1 MRSNANDNDDCGDS
15 NTTSNIASAN
25 GATGKDASS
34 AAKAVAGAEQRLL

>member
-15 NTTSNIASAN
+15 STSSDIGRASATN
-25 GATGKDASS
+25 KDRSS

>member
-15 NTTSNIASAN
+15 STTSNIASAN